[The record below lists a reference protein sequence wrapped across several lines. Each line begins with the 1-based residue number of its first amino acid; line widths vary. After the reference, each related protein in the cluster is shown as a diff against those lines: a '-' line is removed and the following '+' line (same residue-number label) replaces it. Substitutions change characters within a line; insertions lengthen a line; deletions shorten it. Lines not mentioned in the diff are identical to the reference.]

1 LSEER
6 KLLSCTEAKV
16 CLYPKRSLGA
26 SILKGVTGFFFGV
39 VPRYF
44 TSKAIDNWSR
54 SGFFKALKE
63 GTQIEPGDVRDIVE
77 KHVKLTELTLT
88 DQNFFFLYEKGFLG
102 KTQKLI
108 VFPLEHARAS
118 GSYKGRSVTVVYAVP
133 QEGRDK
139 PQEFNLV
146 LQVSEADNWART
158 INDQIKS
165 VRTPPPPPN

>member
-1 LSEER
+1 M
-6 KLLSCTEAKV
+6 LSCTEAKV

-39 VPRYF
+39 VPRIV

-63 GTQIEPGDVRDIVE
+63 GTQIEQGDIKDIVE

-88 DQNFFFLYEKGFLG
+88 DRNFFFLYEKGLIG

-108 VFPLEHARAS
+108 VFPLEHARAA
-118 GSYKGRSVTVVYAVP
+118 GSYKGKSVTVGYAVP
-133 QEGRDK
+133 REGRDK
-139 PQEFNLV
+139 PQEFSLA
-146 LQVSEADNWART
+146 LQVNNADNWART

-165 VRTPPPPPN
+165 MRTSPPPLP